1 MAAPPP
7 SWSPVLVD
15 GRTGR
20 AAALLC
26 CLVLLLV
33 TGCATQ
39 GGVEIAGHASQVSP
53 PPSPPTLPSGTPA
66 SADPV
71 AVLRADPAVNAK
83 IKANLV
89 PCDGGRYPAED
100 RYVDLTGDGEAE
112 LVVLLYDCHDSRSA
126 KAAAEGLVIPYPG
139 YAAYVY
145 NLATEPPTN
154 LLGVEGQSLD
164 LVPYTGKR
172 NELVLIRTT
181 WSADDDPCCPFDQS
195 VSVYRW
201 NGAKLVEVP
210 K

>member
-1 MAAPPP
+1 
-7 SWSPVLVD
+7 V
-15 GRTGR
+15 
-20 AAALLC
+20 AALLC
-26 CLVLLLV
+26 CLVLLV
-33 TGCATQ
+33 SGCATQ
-39 GGVEIAGHASQVSP
+39 GGVEIAGRASQVSP

-66 SADPV
+66 SADSV
-71 AVLRADPAVNAK
+71 AVLRADPKVNAK

-89 PCDGGRYPAED
+89 PCESGQYPTDD
-100 RYVDLTGDGEAE
+100 RYVDLTGDGQAE
-112 LVVLLYDCHDSRSA
+112 LVVLLLDCRDSQSA
-126 KAAAEGLVIPYPG
+126 KAAADGLVIPYPG

-164 LVPYTGKR
+164 LVPYTRKG

-195 VSVYRW
+195 VVLYRW
-201 NGAKLVEVP
+201 NGSKLVEVP

>member
-1 MAAPPP
+1 VAVPPP
-7 SWSPVLVD
+7 SWSPVLVN

-20 AAALLC
+20 VAALLC
-26 CLVLLLV
+26 GLVLLLV

-39 GGVEIAGHASQVSP
+39 GGVEIAGRASQVSP

-66 SADPV
+66 SADSV
-71 AVLRADPAVNAK
+71 AVLRADPTVNAK

-89 PCDGGRYPAED
+89 PCDSGQYPTDD

-112 LVVLLYDCHDSRSA
+112 LVVLLLDCPDSRYA
-126 KAAAEGLVIPYPG
+126 KAAADGLVVPYPG

-164 LVPYTGKR
+164 LVPYTSKGS
-172 NELVLIRTT
+172 ELALIRTT

-195 VSVYRW
+195 VVLYRW
-201 NGAKLVEVP
+201 NGSKLVEVP

>member
-1 MAAPPP
+1 M
-7 SWSPVLVD
+7 
-15 GRTGR
+15 
-20 AAALLC
+20 AALLC
-26 CLVLLLV
+26 VLVLSLV

-39 GGVEIAGHASQVSP
+39 GGVEVAGRASQVSP
-53 PPSPPTLPSGTPA
+53 PPSPPTLPSGTPV

-71 AVLRADPAVNAK
+71 AVLRSDPKVNAK
-83 IKANLV
+83 FKANLV
-89 PCDGGRYPAED
+89 PCDGGQYPTDD
-100 RYVDLTGDGEAE
+100 RYVDLTGDGKAE
-112 LVVLLYDCHDSRSA
+112 LVVLLFDCPDDRSA
-126 KAAAEGLVIPYPG
+126 KASAEGLVIPYPG

-145 NLATEPPTN
+145 DLATEPPTN

-164 LVPYTGKR
+164 LVPYPGKR

-195 VSVYRW
+195 VVLYRW

>member
-1 MAAPPP
+1 MAVPPP
-7 SWSPVLVD
+7 SWSPVLVN

-26 CLVLLLV
+26 GLVLVLV

-39 GGVEIAGHASQVSP
+39 GGVEIAGRASQVSP

-66 SADPV
+66 SADSV
-71 AVLRADPAVNAK
+71 AVLRADPTVNAK

-89 PCDGGRYPAED
+89 PCEGGQYPTDD
-100 RYVDLTGDGEAE
+100 RYVDLTGDGQAE
-112 LVVLLYDCHDSRSA
+112 LVVLLLDCPDSRSV
-126 KAAAEGLVIPYPG
+126 KTAAEGLVIPYPG

-154 LLGVEGQSLD
+154 LLGVEGQSID
-164 LVPYTGKR
+164 LVPYTRKG
-172 NELVLIRTT
+172 NELVLIRTS

-195 VSVYRW
+195 VILYRW
-201 NGAKLVEVP
+201 NGSKLVEVP